1 MTAPDSAQSG
11 GSAKPSSGRLL
22 KVLGVA
28 FGIAIIVGSTIG
40 SGILRTPGDIAAAL
54 PSPAWFFGV
63 WIAGGLYALGGA
75 MTMAELAV
83 AVPRS
88 GGQYTFARRAFGE
101 YPGFLIGWTDWFS
114 VCGSAAAGAI
124 AFGEL
129 SGALVPSLA
138 SWQTPIGVAVVLAF
152 TIIHWIGV
160 RSGDRTQQLLSLLKT
175 LAILAIA
182 VACFTVPRSA
192 DSGVAIAAFP
202 VDSALIAALVLSM
215 QGVLFTYDGWNGMVY
230 FSGEV
235 KDPARQIPRAMAWGV
250 ITVALVYL
258 ALNAAFVYAL
268 GMGGLA
274 GEKFAAAAAAKV
286 VFGDTGER
294 IVAAVM
300 AVSLLGNVSA
310 ILMQAPRIPHAMAA
324 DGLMPR
330 AVARVNTGGT
340 PSVALI
346 VSAVVTVALVLSG
359 SFNAVLAISAFFFV
373 LQYASTFLAV
383 FVLRKR
389 EPNLPRPYKAWGY
402 PVVPAIVLLGAL
414 AFLAGAVVSDK
425 ANSINALY
433 VVLATIPAFFVTR
446 RLVSAPRV

>member
-1 MTAPDSAQSG
+1 MTSPETP
-11 GSAKPSSGRLL
+11 KPSPGGLL

-101 YPGFLIGWTDWFS
+101 YPGFVIGWTDWFS

-129 SGALVPSLA
+129 SGALIPAIST
-138 SWQTPIGVAVVLAF
+138 WQTPIGIAVVLAF
-152 TIIHWIGV
+152 TVIHWIGV
-160 RSGDRTQQLLSLLKT
+160 RSGDRTQQILSLLKT

-182 VACFTVPRSA
+182 VACFTVPRGAGSGSA
-192 DSGVAIAAFP
+192 TGVFP
-202 VDSALIAALVLSM
+202 VGTAFVAALVLSF

-250 ITVALVYL
+250 VTVALVYL

-268 GMGGLA
+268 GMGDLA

-310 ILMQAPRIPHAMAA
+310 ILMQAPRIPHAMAG
-324 DGLMPR
+324 DGLMPS
-330 AVARVNTGGT
+330 AITRVNVGGT
-340 PSVALI
+340 PSVALL
-346 VSAVVTVALVLSG
+346 VSAAVTIALVLSG

-373 LQYASTFLAV
+373 LQYASSFLAV
-383 FVLRKR
+383 FVLRRR
-389 EPNLPRPYKAWGY
+389 EPDLPRPYKAWGY
-402 PVVPAIVLLGAL
+402 PVVPAIVLVGAL
-414 AFLAGAVVSDK
+414 AFLAGNFVTDRT
-425 ANSINALY
+425 NSINALY
-433 VVLATIPAFFVTR
+433 VLVASIPAYFITR
-446 RLVSAPRV
+446 RLVSARRV